1 MTTRLTIR
9 ERVRAAL
16 TEHINL
22 KLLSLAF
29 SLVLYSLVHGAQDAQ
44 RTVAVDLVLLLPSE
58 SSRVL
63 VSQIPPQ
70 VRVTLRGPRTTLD
83 DMRSDDVGNLQ
94 VDLHGGQDRHLLFD
108 KTAIHVPTGVRVDQI
123 DPPGIDLV
131 WDDLITRDIPVQAT
145 VAGTPASGFI
155 VKNVPV
161 SDPPNVRFRGPRG
174 EVTLI
179 QHVRADA
186 FDVTGLTE
194 GVYTRALGID
204 RPTGHVT
211 TDTRSVSVSIEVT
224 RELAERSFTKLPVAV
239 VGQSKAKTTPPDVD
253 VRISCAPDIVHS
265 LRPEQIVPRVEESS
279 TAATGSESRP
289 VIVTVDKCE
298 VHVTPDVVVVRW

>member
-1 MTTRLTIR
+1 MPLRDRI
-9 ERVRAAL
+9 RAAF

-22 KLLSLAF
+22 KLISLAF
-29 SLVLYSLVHGAQDAQ
+29 AMVLYSLVHGAQDAQ
-44 RTVAVDLVLLLPSE
+44 RTIAVDLVLLLPSDA
-58 SSRVL
+58 SRVL
-63 VSQIPPQ
+63 VSQIPPE
-70 VRVTLRGPRTTLD
+70 VRVTLRGPRSTLD
-83 DMRSDDVGNLQ
+83 DMRSEDVGNLQ
-94 VDLHGGQDRHLLFD
+94 VDLRNGQEHHVIFD
-108 KTAIHVPTGVRVDQI
+108 KSTVHVPTGVHVDQI

-145 VAGTPASGFI
+145 VAGTPAPGFI
-155 VKNVPV
+155 VKGVPG

-174 EVTLI
+174 EVTLM
-179 QHVRADA
+179 QHARADA

-204 RPTGHVT
+204 KPTGHVT
-211 TDTRSVSVSIEVT
+211 TETRSVSVTIEVA
-224 RELAERSFTKLPVAV
+224 RELAERSFTKLPVVV
-239 VGQSKAKTTPPDVD
+239 VGQPKAKTTPPDVD

-265 LRPEQIVPRVEESS
+265 LRPEQIVPRVEETS

-289 VIVTVDKCE
+289 VQVTVGKCE